1 MASIINVDKVRA
13 TGSTTDALTIDSS
26 GRVLTPARPAF
37 HAYSNTGSN
46 AYFSANAEAV
56 WNSTLVNVGD
66 CYSTSTGRFIS
77 PIAGTYFFMA
87 TLLSS
92 SGERLYFRMRKNG
105 SDIAGTFVETD
116 DPEAGL
122 YQSASTSATITLA
135 VNDYVSVYLTTTAYG
150 GSYGNFN
157 GHLVG

>member
-13 TGSTTDALTIDSS
+13 TGSTTDGLTIDSS

-46 AYFSANAEAV
+46 SYFSANAEAV
-56 WNSTLVNVGD
+56 WNSTLVNIGD
-66 CYSTSTGRFIS
+66 CYSTSTGRFTA
-77 PIAGTYFFMA
+77 PIAGTYFFMV
-87 TLLSS
+87 TMLSS
-92 SGERLYFRMRKNG
+92 SGERLFFRMRKNG
-105 SDIAGTFVETD
+105 SDIAGTFVETL
-116 DPEAGL
+116 AVTGL
-122 YQSASTSATITLA
+122 YQSVSTSATITLA

-157 GHLVG
+157 GFLVG